1 MGKSAPRA
9 PSPPDP
15 VATAAAQTQSN
26 VETATAN
33 AWLNAMN
40 QFTPY
45 GSIRYNQTGT
55 QRVGENDVPTFEAIS
70 ELSPEDQALLDQTRQ
85 LGSNA
90 AGIGNTLLGNVSG
103 NLSQPLNYEGAPGLP
118 GSYDQLRSGV
128 YDAQMSRFN
137 QDIGQQE
144 DATRQRLAN
153 QGIAEG
159 TEAYGAAQDALNRQR
174 VDASNQAYINAGNQA
189 TQAYQTDL
197 SRRQQGIQ
205 EISALRNA
213 PINEISGLF
222 GLGPGV
228 QNPQFTQGGLNANV
242 QPTDVIGAHNN
253 AYQQQLAAYQ
263 MQNQSQ
269 AAGKGGAA
277 GALGSLGGAAITRW
291 SDRRLKRDIRRV
303 GTLDNGLPVY
313 LYRMLGSEAPQLG
326 VMADEVAALK
336 PEAVKDFGGFLAVD
350 YAKAVEA

>member
-45 GSIRYNQTGT
+45 GNITYRQTGT
-55 QRVGENDVPTFEAIS
+55 QRVGENDVPTFEATSTLS
-70 ELSPEDQALLDQTRQ
+70 EADQALLDQTRQ
-85 LGSNA
+85 LGQSA

-103 NLSQPLNYEGAPGLP
+103 NLSQPLDYSSAPGLP

-137 QDIGQQE
+137 EDIGRQE

-159 TEAYGAAQDALNRQR
+159 TQASNAAYDTLGRQR

-205 EISALRNA
+205 EISTLRNA

-253 AYQQQLAAYQ
+253 AYQGQLAAYQ
-263 MQNQSQ
+263 MQQGAAN
-269 AAGKGGAA
+269 AGKGGMA
-277 GALGSLGGAAITRW
+277 GMIGSLGGAAINRY
-291 SDRRLKRDIRRV
+291 SDRRLKRDIQRV

-313 LYRMLGSEAPQLG
+313 LYRMLGSDAPQLG
-326 VMADEVAALK
+326 VMADEVRAVK
-336 PEAVKDFGGFLAVD
+336 PDAVKDYGGFLAVD
-350 YAKAVEA
+350 YAKAVQS